1 MNGTELVTK
10 QSYHSWNMIIEI
22 MKKFYFQ
29 RLKKLTSLY
38 YLSLILL
45 NSMFMNFSLLSLITF
60 QSNNTLH
67 IP

>member
-10 QSYHSWNMIIEI
+10 QSYHSWDMIIEI

>member
-10 QSYHSWNMIIEI
+10 QSYHSWDMIIEI

-45 NSMFMNFSLLSLITF
+45 NSMFMNFSLLSFITF

>member
-10 QSYHSWNMIIEI
+10 QSYHSWDMIIEI

-38 YLSLILL
+38 HLSFILL